1 MYTDVS
7 IHQNSDVSKH
17 SCVGMIVL
25 MYLMYQS
32 VIHQHFDVSSDL
44 MYSPAL
50 MYHYMN
56 AARNRVISQEP

>member
-1 MYTDVS
+1 ML
-7 IHQNSDVSKH
+7 
-17 SCVGMIVL
+17 VL